1 MPYQQPLKEFVHLAV
16 NPTHAHFTH
25 PAKTDAEYYLHLR
38 VEVPSG
44 NLPDYYPL
52 QIISQ
57 IQFRRPHQEVENKE
71 ICSKHRMF
79 ELLPPTLAVK
89 PTASVLK
96 LIPHMPRSCSTTIM
110 QHRYHVMPCP
120 TSAIW
125 FCIVGAFDKGL
136 NRLSLQRW
144 CIEKLL
150 DITKECLASSI
161 HGQCLHRLLLE

>member
-52 QIISQ
+52 QIINQ
-57 IQFRRPHQEVENKE
+57 TQFRRPHQEVENKE

-125 FCIVGAFDKGL
+125 FCIVGAFDK
-136 NRLSLQRW
+136 
-144 CIEKLL
+144 
-150 DITKECLASSI
+150 ASIDYRCSDDALKNYLI
-161 HGQCLHRLLLE
+161 LPKNALPHPSTDNAYTDFC

>member
-1 MPYQQPLKEFVHLAV
+1 MLTSPLLQKLTQNIIYTSGLKSPLGTYQTTIHSRSSARFSSEDHIKKS
-16 NPTHAHFTH
+16 
-25 PAKTDAEYYLHLR
+25 KTRKFA
-38 VEVPSG
+38 PS
-44 NLPDYYPL
+44 
-52 QIISQ
+52 
-57 IQFRRPHQEVENKE
+57 
-71 ICSKHRMF
+71 RMF
-79 ELLPPTLAVK
+79 ELLPTLVVK

-150 DITKECLASSI
+150 DITKECLALSI
-161 HGQCLHRLLLE
+161 HGQCLHRILLE

>member
-1 MPYQQPLKEFVHLAV
+1 MPYQQPLTKICTPGCKPNACSLHPSCKNWRRILFTPQGWSPLWE
-16 NPTHAHFTH
+16 PTRLLSIPDHK
-25 PAKTDAEYYLHLR
+25 PDSVQKTTSR
-38 VEVPSG
+38 
-44 NLPDYYPL
+44 
-52 QIISQ
+52 SQ
-57 IQFRRPHQEVENKE
+57 NKE
-71 ICSKHRMF
+71 ICSKHMMF

-89 PTASVLK
+89 LTASVLK

-150 DITKECLASSI
+150 DITKECPASSI
-161 HGQCLHRLLLE
+161 HGQCLHNA